1 MLERFRG
8 FFPKNQGV
16 DPEFAEIAAWAKRRG
31 IAFKREREGQGF
43 VLDGTLAGQPW
54 RLEWGPPQRPYI
66 EGRELRLRMELGLPA
81 DLLMLLMSQPL
92 MESLE
97 RQAFEDFT
105 QSNQTQLGSATPEET
120 RWLVLF
126 PKIPLGACPTL
137 RGRFGG
143 VSSVAKEGAAWLD
156 GPLCRELERAATTL
170 LRESAP
176 WLLMTLKGRAYLR
189 MQSPRVDETDI
200 ALTLALFETACT
212 EAIRVGR
219 SRGEAPTC
227 G

>member
-1 MLERFRG
+1 MLEGFKG
-8 FFPKNQGV
+8 FFANQGLGP
-16 DPEFAEIAAWAKRRG
+16 DFGEIAAWAQRRG
-31 IAFKREREGQGF
+31 LAFKREREGQGF
-43 VLDGTLAGQPW
+43 VVDGTLDGRPW
-54 RLEWGPPQRPYI
+54 RLEWGPSQRPYI
-66 EGRELRLRMELGLPA
+66 EGQELRVRMQLGLPS
-81 DLLMLLMSQPL
+81 DLLMLLVTKPL

-97 RQAFEDFT
+97 KQAFEEFT

-126 PKIPLGACPTL
+126 PKISLAPCPTL

-143 VSSVAKEGAAWLD
+143 VSNVPKEGGAWLD

-170 LRESAP
+170 LVASPP

-189 MQSPRVDETDI
+189 MQSPLVDENDI
-200 ALTLALFETACT
+200 ASALALFETACT

-219 SRGEAPTC
+219 SRGDAPTSE
-227 G
+227 